1 VRVVQT
7 GTERVGPA
15 VDLRLYVITDRA
27 LAGCSHEEQV
37 ARAIAGGAT
46 AVQLRDKSLPP
57 DALVAIGRRLRRLT
71 REAGVL
77 FLVNDLPEV
86 ASACDADGVH
96 LGQADGD
103 LAGARAHLGP
113 GRVIGRSVD
122 TVTEAVQAE
131 REGATYV
138 SLGPIFPTRTKP
150 DAGPVVGLEGL
161 RRVVQA
167 VRIPVV
173 AIGGID
179 AGNAAEVI
187 AAGAAGV
194 AVIRAVVAQADITA
208 AARALRAEVD
218 AALARRGG
226 PAP

>member
-1 VRVVQT
+1 
-7 GTERVGPA
+7 
-15 VDLRLYVITDRA
+15 
-27 LAGCSHEEQV
+27 
-37 ARAIAGGAT
+37 
-46 AVQLRDKSLPP
+46 
-57 DALVAIGRRLRRLT
+57 
-71 REAGVL
+71 
-77 FLVNDLPEV
+77 
-86 ASACDADGVH
+86 
-96 LGQADGD
+96 
-103 LAGARAHLGP
+103 
-113 GRVIGRSVD
+113 VD
-122 TVTEAVQAE
+122 TVAEAVQAE

-194 AVIRAVVAQADITA
+194 AVIRAVVGQADIAA

-218 AALARRGG
+218 AALARRRGA
-226 PAP
+226 AP

>member
-1 VRVVQT
+1 M
-7 GTERVGPA
+7 
-15 VDLRLYVITDRA
+15 DLRLYVITDRA
-27 LAGCSHEEQV
+27 LARCSHEEQV
-37 ARAIAGGAT
+37 AQAIAGGAT
-46 AVQLRDKSLPP
+46 TVQLRDKSLPTE
-57 DALVAIGRRLRRLT
+57 ALVAIGRRLRRLT

-86 ASACDADGVH
+86 ASTCDADGVH
-96 LGQADGD
+96 LGQADGA
-103 LAGARAHLGP
+103 LAWARARLGS

-122 TVTEAVQAE
+122 TVAEAVQAE

-194 AVIRAVVAQADITA
+194 AVIRAVVGQADIAA

-218 AALARRGG
+218 AALARRRGA
-226 PAP
+226 AP

>member
-1 VRVVQT
+1 M
-7 GTERVGPA
+7 
-15 VDLRLYVITDRA
+15 DLRLYVITDRA
-27 LAGCSHEEQV
+27 LARCSHEEQV
-37 ARAIAGGAT
+37 AQAIAGGAT
-46 AVQLRDKSLPP
+46 TVQLRDKSLPTE
-57 DALVAIGRRLRRLT
+57 ALVAIGRRLRRLT

-86 ASACDADGVH
+86 ASTCDADGVH
-96 LGQADGD
+96 LGQADGA
-103 LAGARAHLGP
+103 LAWARARLGP

-122 TVTEAVQAE
+122 TVAEAVQAE

-194 AVIRAVVAQADITA
+194 AVIRAVVGQADIAA

-218 AALARRGG
+218 AALARRRGA
-226 PAP
+226 AP